1 MTERLFDETGVG
13 LACPKCQ
20 HEAERTVG
28 WLHTH
33 DQTVCPG
40 CGKPFRVD
48 STQAIR
54 ALQAC
59 ARRAGD
65 AGCNPYEPIKIR

>member
-1 MTERLFDETGVG
+1 MTERVFDDAEAN
-13 LACPKCQ
+13 LACPNCGQ
-20 HEAERTVG
+20 RTEQTVG

-33 DQTVCPG
+33 DEAICPR
-40 CGKPFRVD
+40 CGNLFRVD

-59 ARRAGD
+59 AHTTDDVGR
-65 AGCNPYEPIKIR
+65 NPYEPIKVR